1 MGYINWKNLLKIFI
15 KIIIIYYLLSYKNF
29 DTFEPKKIIQIDN
42 KINEIIYEND
52 IDYSNCSTNVN
63 AIAIYFPQF
72 VYIKNNYH
80 FENKEFEDWKII
92 EKKRPLFKGHHQP
105 RIKDKKYFN
114 LELKNFS
121 ITEFIKKQI
130 KLAKNHGL
138 YGFGIIYYWFSGK
151 KLYDEPINIFLKNKE
166 INFPFF
172 LIWYNG
178 EYDLNKNV
186 ENESIIIKNNYT
198 FKDAFMFLMDAKKY
212 LMSEKYI
219 KIKKKPILAIYEPFI
234 IINLNK
240 FLSYLRINAKNLGLN
255 EIFILG
261 TIYHEYLNY
270 SKLFDY
276 NFEIPPKN
284 IKLSELYKN
293 DNFFYYTGLI
303 YKININPENKNVYRG
318 IILEW
323 DNTPENKNSIIF
335 NEYSP
340 EKFYLMIK
348 ILINS
353 TNIENNKDNNFF
365 FINGWNNWKECS
377 YLEPDDKF
385 GYSSINSLSKA
396 LFNLTY
402 REENYNIINLSSICK
417 VAVQAH
423 IFYEDLIMDII
434 NKTNNIPIKYDFFIS
449 TTSKE
454 IGNII
459 LKFLSLYSKANQ
471 YEIII
476 VNNKGRDILPLLT
489 QLKYKVKQY
498 KYLCHIHSKKSKKDP
513 FIGSYWRNYL
523 YNNLMGNKGI
533 VSEIL
538 SDFEN
543 NEKLGFI
550 FPETFYF
557 IKKEKLKL
565 TQKNLKYMKFILK
578 KLFPNSKPG
587 ILLDF
592 PAGNMFWARTSA
604 IFQIF
609 EFNFDKKFEK
619 EKDQTNNT
627 IMHAIERIWLYL
639 VKLNNYKYKTIFK
652 SFY

>member
-1 MGYINWKNLLKIFI
+1 M
-15 KIIIIYYLLSYKNF
+15 
-29 DTFEPKKIIQIDN
+29 
-42 KINEIIYEND
+42 
-52 IDYSNCSTNVN
+52 
-63 AIAIYFPQF
+63 
-72 VYIKNNYH
+72 
-80 FENKEFEDWKII
+80 
-92 EKKRPLFKGHHQP
+92 
-105 RIKDKKYFN
+105 
-114 LELKNFS
+114 
-121 ITEFIKKQI
+121 
-130 KLAKNHGL
+130 
-138 YGFGIIYYWFSGK
+138 
-151 KLYDEPINIFLKNKE
+151 
-166 INFPFF
+166 
-172 LIWYNG
+172 
-178 EYDLNKNV
+178 
-186 ENESIIIKNNYT
+186 
-198 FKDAFMFLMDAKKY
+198 
-212 LMSEKYI
+212 
-219 KIKKKPILAIYEPFI
+219 
-234 IINLNK
+234 
-240 FLSYLRINAKNLGLN
+240 
-255 EIFILG
+255 
-261 TIYHEYLNY
+261 
-270 SKLFDY
+270 
-276 NFEIPPKN
+276 
-284 IKLSELYKN
+284 
-293 DNFFYYTGLI
+293 
-303 YKININPENKNVYRG
+303 
-318 IILEW
+318 
-323 DNTPENKNSIIF
+323 
-335 NEYSP
+335 
-340 EKFYLMIK
+340 
-348 ILINS
+348 
-353 TNIENNKDNNFF
+353 
-365 FINGWNNWKECS
+365 
-377 YLEPDDKF
+377 
-385 GYSSINSLSKA
+385 
-396 LFNLTY
+396 
-402 REENYNIINLSSICK
+402 
-417 VAVQAH
+417 QAH

-434 NKTNNIPIKYDFFIS
+434 KKTNNIPIKYDFFIS